1 MTILNKRRKRLME
14 TNNNNTYQPKKLSP
28 KEIRRYVKIGVSL
41 LITLVVLLILFSSMY
56 VVKEGEYKVVRQF
69 GEVVRTVDEPGLNF
83 RIPLLQS
90 VTTLPKKKLVYDV
103 TEREINTLDKKR
115 MIIDNYAVWEITD
128 PEAMI
133 KNARTEINAETRMGE
148 FIFSVIRTE
157 LGALNYDQIIND
169 EESTRGDLNTR
180 ITERVNE
187 LLSNNNYGI
196 QVDDVRIKRTDL
208 PQENEQSVFNRMIS
222 ERESQA
228 QQYLSQG
235 EAEKNRIMANADKD
249 VTEMLSKANAEAE
262 EIRAE
267 GELEAAKL
275 YNEAFS
281 QDAEFYQLYRT
292 LESYKKT
299 IDGETTIIIPQGSP
313 YADLLMGYIE

>member
-1 MTILNKRRKRLME
+1 MTDQ
-14 TNNNNTYQPKKLSP
+14 NNVYEMKKMTP
-28 KEIRRYVKIGVSL
+28 KEIRRLIKIGLAIL
-41 LITLVVLLILFSSMY
+41 LTVVLIIVFMSSMF

-69 GEVVRTVDEPGLNF
+69 GEVVSIKDEPGLKF
-83 RIPLLQS
+83 RIPILQS
-90 VTTLPKKKLVYDV
+90 VTTLPKKKLIYDV

-115 MIIDNYAVWEITD
+115 MIIDNYAIWEITD
-128 PEAMI
+128 PASMI
-133 KNARTEINAETRMGE
+133 ANARTEMGAEARMGE
-148 FIFSVIRTE
+148 FIFSVIRSE
-157 LGALNYDQIIND
+157 LGSMDYDEIIND
-169 EESTRGDLNTR
+169 EGSTRGDLN
-180 ITERVNE
+180 ERVTDRVNT
-187 LLSNNNYGI
+187 LLERDNYGV

-208 PQENEQSVFNRMIS
+208 PEENEQSVFNRMIS

-235 EAEKNRIMANADKD
+235 EAEKSRITANADRD

-267 GELEAAKL
+267 GELEAAEM

-292 LESYKKT
+292 LESYKET
-299 IDGETTIIIPQGSP
+299 IGDETTIIIPQGSP
-313 YADLLMGYIE
+313 YADLLLGYID

>member
-1 MTILNKRRKRLME
+1 ME
-14 TNNNNTYQPKKLSP
+14 NNNNTTYQSKQFSP
-28 KEIRRYVKIGVSL
+28 KEIRRYVRIGISL
-41 LITLVVLLILFSSMY
+41 LVGLVLFLILLSSMFIT
-56 VVKEGEYKVVRQF
+56 KEGEYKVVRQF
-69 GEVVRTVDEPGLNF
+69 GEVVRFEDSPGLKF

-90 VTTLPKKKLVYDV
+90 VTTLPKKKMIYDV

-115 MIIDNYAVWEITD
+115 MIIDNYAIWEITD
-128 PEAMI
+128 PEALI
-133 KNARTEINAETRMGE
+133 KNARTEINAEARMGE

-157 LGALNYDQIIND
+157 LGAMNYDQIIND

-187 LLSNNNYGI
+187 LLANNNYGI

-208 PQENEQSVFNRMIS
+208 PKENEQSVFNRMIS

-262 EIRAE
+262 QIRAE
-267 GELEAAKL
+267 GELEAAKI

-281 QDAEFYQLYRT
+281 QDEEFYQLYRT

>member
-1 MTILNKRRKRLME
+1 ME
-14 TNNNNTYQPKKLSP
+14 NNNTTYQSKQFSP

-41 LITLVVLLILFSSMY
+41 LIGLVLLIILFSSMFIT
-56 VVKEGEYKVVRQF
+56 KEGEYKVVRQF
-69 GEVVRTVDEPGLNF
+69 GEVVRIEEHPGLKF

-90 VTTLPKKKLVYDV
+90 VTTLPKKKMIYDV

-115 MIIDNYAVWEITD
+115 MIIDNYAIWEITD
-128 PEAMI
+128 PEALI
-133 KNARTEINAETRMGE
+133 KNARTEINAEARMGE

-157 LGALNYDQIIND
+157 LGAMNYDQIIND

-187 LLSNNNYGI
+187 LLANNNYGI

-275 YNEAFS
+275 YNEAFA
-281 QDAEFYQLYRT
+281 QDEEFYQLYRT

-299 IDGETTIIIPQGSP
+299 IDDETTIIIPQGSP

>member
-1 MTILNKRRKRLME
+1 ME
-14 TNNNNTYQPKKLSP
+14 NNNNTTYQSKQFSP
-28 KEIRRYVKIGVSL
+28 KEIRRYVRIGISL
-41 LITLVVLLILFSSMY
+41 LVGLVLFLILLSSMFIT
-56 VVKEGEYKVVRQF
+56 KEGEYKVVRQF
-69 GEVVRTVDEPGLNF
+69 GEVVRIEDSPGLKF

-90 VTTLPKKKLVYDV
+90 VTTLPKKKMIYDV

-115 MIIDNYAVWEITD
+115 MIIDNYAIWEITD
-128 PEAMI
+128 PEALI
-133 KNARTEINAETRMGE
+133 KNARTEINAEARMGE

-157 LGALNYDQIIND
+157 LGAMNYDQIIND

-187 LLSNNNYGI
+187 LLANNNYGI

-208 PQENEQSVFNRMIS
+208 PKENEQSVFNRMIS

-262 EIRAE
+262 QIRAE
-267 GELEAAKL
+267 GELEAAKI

-281 QDAEFYQLYRT
+281 QDEEFYQLYRT

>member
-1 MTILNKRRKRLME
+1 ME

>member
-1 MTILNKRRKRLME
+1 ME
-14 TNNNNTYQPKKLSP
+14 TNNNQTYQTKKLSP

-90 VTTLPKKKLVYDV
+90 LTTLPKKKLVYDV

-157 LGALNYDQIIND
+157 LGAMNYDQIIND

-187 LLSNNNYGI
+187 LLNNNNYGI

-267 GELEAAKL
+267 GELEAAKI
-275 YNEAFS
+275 YNKAFS

-313 YADLLMGYIE
+313 YADLLMGYVE